1 MTLEHHPLIKEF
13 PEHRD
18 RIHTLKTNDPR
29 FHQLMD
35 EYEALDKEILRIEQE
50 IEPTSDSHTEELK
63 MKRVHLKDAL
73 YRMIETAAGD

>member
-1 MTLEHHPLIKEF
+1 MALQHHPLIKEF
-13 PEHRD
+13 PQHRGT
-18 RIHTLKTNDPR
+18 IHALKTNDPH

-35 EYEALDKEILRIEQE
+35 EYEALDKEILRIGQE
-50 IEPTSDSHTEELK
+50 IEPTSDAHTEELK